1 MRHSGSTVGPGP
13 FDARSLAQ
21 GRETRTV
28 YQQIAIAL
36 DGSPASLTAAAF
48 ARHIAASC
56 YQVVHVVEAN
66 GPFGRT
72 DRPENQRAK
81 ERTELQVRFREEAL
95 DVMALSSASEPDII
109 VEVRFGDP
117 VDELIAAS
125 ESADLMVLTT
135 RGRGIAGRTLFGSVA
150 DEVSRRGL
158 RPTLVLRP
166 DHDLRY
172 PERIVVPLDGS
183 SRAEQAI
190 PVARRL
196 AATLGCPI
204 ILVHVVDQE
213 ELEETPFGVN
223 DPGSPVGG
231 AAPDE
236 VNVAIDQAA
245 TYLQRQEAALET
257 DEVTVQHRVIIG
269 DTIPALIEFADPAD
283 IVVVASRAHTGLRRL
298 VDQSVAEHLV
308 RRAPSPIL
316 IVHER
321 TLPAEPGLDKQDSST

>member
-1 MRHSGSTVGPGP
+1 M
-13 FDARSLAQ
+13 
-21 GRETRTV
+21 

-48 ARHIAASC
+48 ARHIATSC
-56 YQVVHVVEAN
+56 YQVVHVIESN
-66 GPFGRT
+66 GPFGRVE
-72 DRPENQRAK
+72 RPESQRAA
-81 ERTELQVRFREEAL
+81 ERAELSDRFREEAL
-95 DVMALSSASEPDII
+95 DAMALSESGEPDLT
-109 VEVRFGDP
+109 VEIRYGDP

-125 ESADLMVLTT
+125 EASDMMLLTT
-135 RGRGIAGRTLFGSVA
+135 RGRGVAGRTLFGSVA

-158 RPTLVLRP
+158 RPTLILRP

-172 PERIVVPLDGS
+172 PERIVVPLDGG
-183 SRAEQAI
+183 SRAERAI

-196 AATLGCPI
+196 AVTLGCPI

-213 ELEETPFGVN
+213 ELEETPFGH
-223 DPGSPVGG
+223 DEPGNTASGV
-231 AAPDE
+231 APDE

-245 TYLQRQEAALET
+245 TYLQRQELALET

-316 IVHER
+316 IVHDR
-321 TLPAEPGLDKQDSST
+321 TQSSEHPTPDAAEPSP

>member
-1 MRHSGSTVGPGP
+1 M
-13 FDARSLAQ
+13 
-21 GRETRTV
+21 

-36 DGSPASLTAAAF
+36 DGSAASLTAAAF
-48 ARHIAASC
+48 ARHIATRC
-56 YQVVHVVEAN
+56 YQVVHVVESN
-66 GPFGRT
+66 GPFGRI
-72 DRPENQRAK
+72 DRPESQLAAERAA
-81 ERTELQVRFREEAL
+81 LSNRFREETL
-95 DVMALSSASEPDII
+95 DAMALSASGEPNLT
-109 VEVRFGDP
+109 VEIRYGNP

-125 ESADLMVLTT
+125 ETADMMLLTT
-135 RGRGIAGRTLFGSVA
+135 RGRGVAGRTLFGSVA

-158 RPTLVLRP
+158 RPTLIMRP

-172 PERIVVPLDGS
+172 PERIVVPLDGG

-196 AATLGCPI
+196 AVTLGCPI

-213 ELEETPFGVN
+213 ELEETPFGHDEPDSVA
-223 DPGSPVGG
+223 DG

-245 TYLQRQEAALET
+245 TYLQRQELALET

-269 DTIPALIEFADPAD
+269 DTIPALIKFADPAD

-308 RRAPSPIL
+308 RQAPSPIL
-316 IVHER
+316 IVHDR
-321 TLPAEPGLDKQDSST
+321 TRPAENPTADAPEPA

>member
-1 MRHSGSTVGPGP
+1 MRW
-13 FDARSLAQ
+13 RS
-21 GRETRTV
+21 RR
-28 YQQIAIAL
+28 
-36 DGSPASLTAAAF
+36 
-48 ARHIAASC
+48 AASGEPNLT
-56 YQVVHVVEAN
+56 VEIRYGN
-66 GPFGRT
+66 
-72 DRPENQRAK
+72 
-81 ERTELQVRFREEAL
+81 
-95 DVMALSSASEPDII
+95 
-109 VEVRFGDP
+109 P

-125 ESADLMVLTT
+125 ETADMMLLTT
-135 RGRGIAGRTLFGSVA
+135 RGRGVAGRTLFGSVA

-158 RPTLVLRP
+158 RPTLIMRP

-172 PERIVVPLDGS
+172 PERIVVPLDGG

-196 AATLGCPI
+196 AVTLGCPI

-213 ELEETPFGVN
+213 ELEETPFGH
-223 DPGSPVGG
+223 DEPGSVADG

-245 TYLQRQEAALET
+245 TYLQRQELALET

-316 IVHER
+316 IVHDR
-321 TLPAEPGLDKQDSST
+321 TRPAENPTADAPEPA

>member
-1 MRHSGSTVGPGP
+1 M
-13 FDARSLAQ
+13 
-21 GRETRTV
+21 

-36 DGSPASLTAAAF
+36 DGSPASLAAAAF
-48 ARHIAASC
+48 ARHIATQC
-56 YQVVHVVEAN
+56 YRVIHVVESN
-66 GPFGRT
+66 GPFGRVE
-72 DRPENQRAK
+72 RPESQRTA
-81 ERTELQVRFREEAL
+81 ERTELSDRFREETL
-95 DVMALSSASEPDII
+95 DAMALRGSGESDLT
-109 VEVRFGDP
+109 VEIRYGDP

-125 ESADLMVLTT
+125 ETADMMLLTT
-135 RGRGIAGRTLFGSVA
+135 RGRGVAGRTLFGSVA

-158 RPTLVLRP
+158 RPTLILRP

-183 SRAEQAI
+183 SRAERAI

-196 AATLGCPI
+196 AVTLGCPI

-213 ELEETPFGVN
+213 ELEETPFGLDEPN
-223 DPGSPVGG
+223 SPAKGVT
-231 AAPDE
+231 PDE

-245 TYLQRQEAALET
+245 TYLQRQELALET
-257 DEVTVQHRVIIG
+257 DGVTVQHRVIIG

-283 IVVVASRAHTGLRRL
+283 IVVVASRAHTGFRRL

-316 IVHER
+316 IVHDR
-321 TLPAEPGLDKQDSST
+321 TLPSKEKAPT